1 MMAIGPL
8 DHDRQD
14 KLGVLVQLVRVA
26 GFVGRCF
33 GRARA
38 LLLRRFATVLTPLR
52 RVIFYFGF
60 TGVAARVETVR
71 NDDAIHSRSHN
82 QSASCGHK
90 LIVCAGSVVTKVSR
104 VTKGGTGF
112 GSHRRGHLAAYTF
125 DKEGTSAGFRA
136 KENVPDSG

>member
-1 MMAIGPL
+1 MMAISPL

-14 KLGVLVQLVRVA
+14 ELGVLVQLVRVA
-26 GFVGRCF
+26 GFVSRCL

-71 NDDAIHSRSHN
+71 NEDAIHSRSHN

-90 LIVCAGSVVTKVSR
+90 LIGCAGSVVTKVSR
-104 VTKGGTGF
+104 VTKGA
-112 GSHRRGHLAAYTF
+112 HRIGKPPKGHLAPT
-125 DKEGTSAGFRA
+125 
-136 KENVPDSG
+136 P